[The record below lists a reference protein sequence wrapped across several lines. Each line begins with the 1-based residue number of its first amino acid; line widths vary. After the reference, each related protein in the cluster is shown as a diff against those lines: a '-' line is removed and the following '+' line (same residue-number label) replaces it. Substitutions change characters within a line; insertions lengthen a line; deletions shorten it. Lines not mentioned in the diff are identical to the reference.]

1 MGHDYYRDR
10 TPLSRDEVDGIHGS
24 ELIEREVAAVVG
36 AHATAAAAARGAM
49 VTAGDG
55 TTRTPLF
62 LYVASQ
68 APHAGY
74 TGAPAWAYAQVDAMP
89 SASAFSEDRR
99 EVAALVV
106 CLERLVRTTVTSI
119 EEGGLT
125 DDTVLIFVSDNG
137 EGCVRVNRG
146 AVH

>member
-1 MGHDYYRDR
+1 M
-10 TPLSRDEVDGIHGS
+10 I
-24 ELIEREVAAVVG
+24 G
-36 AHATAAAAARGAM
+36 AHARATAAARGSM
-49 VTAGDG
+49 ETTGG
-55 TTRTPLF
+55 TPCTPLF

-68 APHAGY
+68 APHVGY
-74 TGAPAWAYAQVDAMP
+74 TGAPDWAYAQVDAMP
-89 SASAFSEDRR
+89 SAGAFSEGRR

-137 EGCVRVNRG
+137 EGCVRVHRG
-146 AVH
+146 GAQCTKLLPPLLYS